1 MTKELALEILNE
13 TIIYNGYFYLIV
25 LLISTVSSYLVSLL
39 KGSGKEKG
47 KYLAIESSLNTIEKQ
62 VALTTKTSESIK
74 TIIEHDSWRKKELE
88 VLKREKL
95 EEYFLHISSLN
106 NALNSEMIDKLF
118 GSKTDYDPHCFD
130 KANMIQSLYLP
141 ELLVEHYEVTK
152 AVRNFT
158 SWVADG
164 LFLIAEQLS
173 KGVQNPKPT
182 REFMQK
188 HPALLKALIEPI
200 SNALQKSKK
209 VAQAINT

>member
-13 TIIYNGYFYLIV
+13 TIIYNWDFYLIV
-25 LLISTVSSYLVSLL
+25 LLISIVSSYIVSLL

-47 KYLAIESSLNTIEKQ
+47 KYLAIESSLKTIEKQ

-74 TIIEHDSWRKKELE
+74 TTIEHDSWRKKELE

-141 ELLVEHYEVTK
+141 ELLVEHHEVSK
-152 AVRNFT
+152 AVQNFT

-164 LFLIAEQLS
+164 LFLIAEQSS

-188 HPALLKALIEPI
+188 QPALLKALIEPI